1 MKRKKDVMTKQDIIA
16 AVILSPF
23 AIAIIYVGV
32 LANGF

>member
-1 MKRKKDVMTKQDIIA
+1 MTKQDLIA
-16 AVILSPF
+16 AIILLPF